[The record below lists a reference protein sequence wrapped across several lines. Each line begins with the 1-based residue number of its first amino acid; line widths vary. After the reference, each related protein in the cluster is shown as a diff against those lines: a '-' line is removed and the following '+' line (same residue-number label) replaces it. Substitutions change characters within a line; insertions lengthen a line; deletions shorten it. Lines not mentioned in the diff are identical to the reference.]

1 MRAEIVSQKL
11 LVPSNSWLPRGKKKM
26 TQNTTSGYPTTATI
40 LALAGGIIIT
50 LSGVLFVAV
59 SAFVLPNLSYTNLNT
74 PPSLPASSI
83 PGIVSG
89 FVGLMG
95 AFGLVTG
102 AVVLV
107 SSVMLLTNSGQ
118 RRTWSVLILVFS
130 ALSLVGMGGFIV
142 GAILGIVGG
151 AMVLRWRPPTR

>member
-1 MRAEIVSQKL
+1 
-11 LVPSNSWLPRGKKKM
+11 M
-26 TQNTTSGYPTTATI
+26 TQNTTPGYPRTASI
-40 LALAGGIIIT
+40 LALVGGIIIT

-59 SAFVLPNLSYTNLNT
+59 SAFVLPNINYSNIKT
-74 PPSLPASSI
+74 PPNLPASAI
-83 PGIVSG
+83 PGLVSG

-102 AVVLV
+102 AIVLV

-130 ALSLVGMGGFIV
+130 VLSFIGMGGFLV
-142 GAILGIVGG
+142 GAVLGIVGG
-151 AMVLRWRPPTR
+151 ALVLRWRPSAR

>member
-1 MRAEIVSQKL
+1 MIVSQNL
-11 LVPSNSWLPRGKKKM
+11 LLPSSLWLPRGKKKM
-26 TQNTTSGYPTTATI
+26 TQNTTLGYPKAASI

-59 SAFVLPNLSYTNLNT
+59 SAFVLPNLNYSNLNT
-74 PPSLPASSI
+74 SPNLPASSI

-95 AFGLVTG
+95 AFGLVAG
-102 AVVLV
+102 AIVLL
-107 SSVMLLTNSGQ
+107 SSVMLLTNFGQ

-130 ALSLVGMGGFIV
+130 VLSFVGLGGFIV
-142 GAILGIVGG
+142 GAVLGIVGG
-151 AMVLRWRPPTR
+151 ALVLRWRPPTQ

>member
-1 MRAEIVSQKL
+1 
-11 LVPSNSWLPRGKKKM
+11 M
-26 TQNTTSGYPTTATI
+26 TQNTATGYPRAASI

-50 LSGVLFVAV
+50 LSGVLFLAV
-59 SAFVLPNLSYTNLNT
+59 SALVLPNLNYGNINT

-102 AVVLV
+102 AIVLI

-118 RRTWSVLILVFS
+118 RRTWSILVLVFS
-130 ALSLVGMGGFIV
+130 VLSFVGMGGFVV
-142 GAILGIVGG
+142 GAVLGIVGG
-151 AMVLRWRPPTR
+151 ALVLRWRPPTV